1 MLVFCVIKIIEKM
14 VRICYSWHG
23 AGTVMNGEVSAE
35 QARKILD
42 MLTKGEALE
51 NVNTSLALRLVPLA
65 EELDDEDLIGR
76 LLEHALDVSQD
87 EVEKGWADFEI
98 MKLKNAPIED
108 FAELSSQVEN
118 LVDGSSLSAAIMHH
132 LGLLYLTQ
140 ENYNEAKL
148 FTNRSLRL
156 RESNDDEMGIV
167 YGLALLEACCKRE
180 NLNDEAIIHGTRR
193 LEILMKL
200 GDLEG
205 QIEAMS
211 DLAHT
216 QATIGSFDAAQDLY
230 NQSLTLSNELEDVS
244 GQLVARWGL
253 ADIAEIS
260 EDYQTAM
267 LLLSD
272 CLHSFIALGI
282 PAPPQVR
289 DRIEALTNLEQP
301 LGNKE

>member
-1 MLVFCVIKIIEKM
+1 
-14 VRICYSWHG
+14 
-23 AGTVMNGEVSAE
+23 MNGEVTAE

-51 NVNTSLALRLVPLA
+51 NVNTSLALRLIPLA
-65 EELDDEDLIGR
+65 EELDDEDLVER
-76 LLEHALDVSQD
+76 LLKHALDVSQD
-87 EVEKGWADFEI
+87 DVEKGWAELEI
-98 MKLKNAPIED
+98 MKLKDASLED
-108 FAELSSQVEN
+108 FAELSSQIEH
-118 LVDGSSLSAAIMHH
+118 LVDGSSLSAALMHH
-132 LGLLYLTQ
+132 LGLLYLAQ
-140 ENYNEAKL
+140 ENYDEAKL

-156 RESNDDEMGIV
+156 RESIEDEAGIV
-167 YGLALLEACCKRE
+167 YGLALLEACCKRQ
-180 NLNDEAIIHGTRR
+180 NLNDEAIVHGTRR

-200 GDLEG
+200 DDLEG

-230 NQSLTLSNELEDVS
+230 NQSLKLSNELEDVS

-289 DRIEALTNLEQP
+289 DRIEALANLEQP
-301 LGNKE
+301 PENND

>member
-1 MLVFCVIKIIEKM
+1 
-14 VRICYSWHG
+14 
-23 AGTVMNGEVSAE
+23 MNGEVTAE

-42 MLTKGEALE
+42 MLTEGGALE
-51 NVNTSLALRLVPLA
+51 NVNTSLALRLIPLA
-65 EELDDEDLIGR
+65 EELDDEGLIER
-76 LLEHALDVSQD
+76 LVDHALEVSQD
-87 EVEKGWADFEI
+87 EVEKGWANFEI
-98 MKLKNAPIED
+98 MKLQNSPIED
-108 FAELSSQVEN
+108 FAELSSKVET
-118 LVDGSSLSAAIMHH
+118 LVEGSSLSAAIMHH
-132 LGLLYLTQ
+132 LGLLYLAQ
-140 ENYNEAKL
+140 ENYSEAKL

-156 RESNDDEMGIV
+156 RESIEDEAGIV

-216 QATIGSFDAAQDLY
+216 QATVGSFDAAQDLY
-230 NQSLTLSNELEDVS
+230 NQSLKLSKELEDVS
-244 GQLVARWGL
+244 GQLVASWGL

-272 CLHSFIALGI
+272 CLHAFIALGI

-289 DRIEALTNLEQP
+289 DRIEALANIGQP
-301 LGNKE
+301 SADSE

>member
-1 MLVFCVIKIIEKM
+1 M
-14 VRICYSWHG
+14 S
-23 AGTVMNGEVSAE
+23 GEVSPE

-42 MLTKGEALE
+42 MLTEGKALE

-65 EELDDEDLIGR
+65 EELDDEELVGR
-76 LLEHALDVSQD
+76 LLEHALEVSQD

-98 MKLKNAPIED
+98 MKLQNASIED
-108 FAELSSQVEN
+108 FAKLSSQTEN
-118 LVDGSSLSAAIMHH
+118 LVEGSSLSAAIMHH
-132 LGLLYLTQ
+132 LGLMYLAMD
-140 ENYNEAKL
+140 NYSEAKL

-156 RESNDDEMGIV
+156 RESNEDEEGIV

-180 NLNDEAIIHGTRR
+180 NLNDEAIIHGTRK

-205 QIEAMS
+205 QMEAMS

-230 NQSLTLSNELEDVS
+230 EQSLKISNELEDVS

-272 CLHSFIALGI
+272 SLHSFIALGI
-282 PAPPQVR
+282 PAPPQIR
-289 DRIEALTNLEQP
+289 DRIEALANLEQP
-301 LGNKE
+301 PENKE

>member
-1 MLVFCVIKIIEKM
+1 
-14 VRICYSWHG
+14 
-23 AGTVMNGEVSAE
+23 MNGEVTAE

-51 NVNTSLALRLVPLA
+51 NVNTSLALRLIPLA
-65 EELDDEDLIGR
+65 EELDDEDLVER
-76 LLEHALDVSQD
+76 LLKHALDVSQD
-87 EVEKGWADFEI
+87 DVEKGWAEFEI
-98 MKLKNAPIED
+98 MKLKDAPLED
-108 FAELSSQVEN
+108 FAELSSQIEH
-118 LVDGSSLSAAIMHH
+118 LVDGSSLSAALMHH
-132 LGLLYLTQ
+132 IGLLYLAQ
-140 ENYNEAKL
+140 ENYDEAKL

-156 RESNDDEMGIV
+156 RESIEDEAGIV
-167 YGLALLEACCKRE
+167 YGLALLEACCKRQ
-180 NLNDEAIIHGTRR
+180 NLNDEAIVHGTRR

-200 GDLEG
+200 DDLEG

-230 NQSLTLSNELEDVS
+230 NQSLKLSNELEDVS

-289 DRIEALTNLEQP
+289 DRIEALANLEQP
-301 LGNKE
+301 PENND

>member
-1 MLVFCVIKIIEKM
+1 
-14 VRICYSWHG
+14 
-23 AGTVMNGEVSAE
+23 MNGEVTAE

-42 MLTKGEALE
+42 MLTEGGALE
-51 NVNTSLALRLVPLA
+51 NVNTSLALRLIPLA
-65 EELDDEDLIGR
+65 EELDDEGLIER
-76 LLEHALDVSQD
+76 LVEHALEVSQD
-87 EVEKGWADFEI
+87 EVEKGWANFEI
-98 MKLKNAPIED
+98 MKLQNSPIED
-108 FAELSSQVEN
+108 FAELSSKIETIVE
-118 LVDGSSLSAAIMHH
+118 GSSLSAAIMHH
-132 LGLLYLTQ
+132 LGLLYLAQ
-140 ENYNEAKL
+140 ENYSEAKL

-156 RESNDDEMGIV
+156 RESIEDEAGIV
-167 YGLALLEACCKRE
+167 YGLALLEACCERE

-205 QIEAMS
+205 QMEAMS

-216 QATIGSFDAAQDLY
+216 QATVGSFDAAQDLY
-230 NQSLTLSNELEDVS
+230 NQSLKLSKELEDVS
-244 GQLVARWGL
+244 GQLVASWGL

-272 CLHSFIALGI
+272 CLHAFIALGI

-289 DRIEALTNLEQP
+289 DRIEALANIGQP
-301 LGNKE
+301 SADSE

>member
-1 MLVFCVIKIIEKM
+1 M
-14 VRICYSWHG
+14 S
-23 AGTVMNGEVSAE
+23 GEVSPE

-42 MLTKGEALE
+42 MLTEGKALE

-65 EELDDEDLIGR
+65 EELDDEELVGR
-76 LLEHALDVSQD
+76 LLEHALEVSQD

-98 MKLKNAPIED
+98 MKLQNASIED
-108 FAELSSQVEN
+108 FAKLSSQTEN
-118 LVDGSSLSAAIMHH
+118 LVEGSSLSAAIMHH
-132 LGLLYLTQ
+132 LGLMYLAMD
-140 ENYNEAKL
+140 NYSEAKL

-156 RESNDDEMGIV
+156 RESNEDEEGIV

-180 NLNDEAIIHGTRR
+180 NLNDEAIIHGTRK

-205 QIEAMS
+205 QMEAMS

-230 NQSLTLSNELEDVS
+230 EQSLKISNELEDVS

-253 ADIAEIS
+253 ADLAEIG

-282 PAPPQVR
+282 TAPPQIR
-289 DRIEALTNLEQP
+289 DRIEALANLEQP
-301 LGNKE
+301 PENKE

>member
-1 MLVFCVIKIIEKM
+1 M
-14 VRICYSWHG
+14 S
-23 AGTVMNGEVSAE
+23 GEVSPE

-42 MLTKGEALE
+42 MLTEGKALE

-65 EELDDEDLIGR
+65 EELDDEELVGR
-76 LLEHALDVSQD
+76 LLEHALEVSQD

-98 MKLKNAPIED
+98 MKLQNASIED
-108 FAELSSQVEN
+108 FAKLSSQTEN
-118 LVDGSSLSAAIMHH
+118 LVEGSSLSAAIMHH
-132 LGLLYLTQ
+132 LGLMYLAMD
-140 ENYNEAKL
+140 NYSEAKL

-156 RESNDDEMGIV
+156 RESNEDEEGIV

-180 NLNDEAIIHGTRR
+180 NLNDEAIIHGTRK

-205 QIEAMS
+205 QMEAMS

-230 NQSLTLSNELEDVS
+230 EQSLKISNELEDVS

-272 CLHSFIALGI
+272 CLHSFISLGI
-282 PAPPQVR
+282 TAPPQIR
-289 DRIEALTNLEQP
+289 DRIEALANLEQP
-301 LGNKE
+301 PENKE

>member
-1 MLVFCVIKIIEKM
+1 M
-14 VRICYSWHG
+14 S
-23 AGTVMNGEVSAE
+23 GEVSPE

-42 MLTKGEALE
+42 MLTEGKALE

-65 EELDDEDLIGR
+65 EELDDEELVGR
-76 LLEHALDVSQD
+76 LLEHALEVSED

-98 MKLKNAPIED
+98 MKLQNASIED
-108 FAELSSQVEN
+108 FAKLSSQIES

-132 LGLLYLTQ
+132 LGLMYLAMD
-140 ENYNEAKL
+140 NYSEAKL

-156 RESNDDEMGIV
+156 RESNEDEEGIV

-180 NLNDEAIIHGTRR
+180 NLNDEAIIHGTRK

-205 QIEAMS
+205 QMEAMS

-230 NQSLTLSNELEDVS
+230 NQSLKISNELEDVS

-282 PAPPQVR
+282 TAPPQVR
-289 DRIEALTNLEQP
+289 DRIEALANLEQP
-301 LGNKE
+301 PENKE

>member
-1 MLVFCVIKIIEKM
+1 M
-14 VRICYSWHG
+14 S
-23 AGTVMNGEVSAE
+23 GEVSPE

-42 MLTKGEALE
+42 MLTEGKALE

-65 EELDDEDLIGR
+65 EELDDEELVGR
-76 LLEHALDVSQD
+76 LLEHALEVSQD

-98 MKLKNAPIED
+98 MKLQNASIED
-108 FAELSSQVEN
+108 FAKLSSQTEN
-118 LVDGSSLSAAIMHH
+118 LVEGSSLSAAIMHH
-132 LGLLYLTQ
+132 LGLMYLAMD
-140 ENYNEAKL
+140 NYSEAKL

-156 RESNDDEMGIV
+156 RESNEDEEGIV

-180 NLNDEAIIHGTRR
+180 NLNDEAIIHGTRK

-205 QIEAMS
+205 QMEAMS

-230 NQSLTLSNELEDVS
+230 EQSLKISNELEDVS

-282 PAPPQVR
+282 TAPPQIR
-289 DRIEALTNLEQP
+289 DRIEALANLEQP
-301 LGNKE
+301 PENKE

>member
-1 MLVFCVIKIIEKM
+1 M
-14 VRICYSWHG
+14 S
-23 AGTVMNGEVSAE
+23 GEVSPE

-42 MLTKGEALE
+42 MLTEGKALE
-51 NVNTSLALRLVPLA
+51 NVNTSLALRLVPIA
-65 EELDDEDLIGR
+65 EELDDEELVGR
-76 LLEHALDVSQD
+76 LLEHALEVSED

-98 MKLKNAPIED
+98 LKLQNASIED
-108 FAELSSQVEN
+108 FAKLSSQIES

-132 LGLLYLTQ
+132 LGLMYLAMD
-140 ENYNEAKL
+140 NYSEAKL

-156 RESNDDEMGIV
+156 RESNEDEEGIV

-180 NLNDEAIIHGTRR
+180 NLNDEAIIHGTRK

-205 QIEAMS
+205 QMEAMS

-230 NQSLTLSNELEDVS
+230 NQSLKISNELEDVS

-272 CLHSFIALGI
+272 SLHSFIALGI
-282 PAPPQVR
+282 PAPPQIR

-301 LGNKE
+301 SENKE

>member
-1 MLVFCVIKIIEKM
+1 M
-14 VRICYSWHG
+14 S
-23 AGTVMNGEVSAE
+23 GEVSPE

-42 MLTKGEALE
+42 MLTEGKALD
-51 NVNTSLALRLVPLA
+51 NVNTTLALRLVPIA
-65 EELDDEDLIGR
+65 EELDDDELVGR
-76 LLEHALDVSQD
+76 LLEHALEVSED

-98 MKLKNAPIED
+98 MKLQNSSLED
-108 FAELSSQVEN
+108 FAKLSSQIES
-118 LVDGSSLSAAIMHH
+118 LVDGSALSAAIMHH
-132 LGLLYLTQ
+132 LGLMYLAI
-140 ENYNEAKL
+140 ENFSEAKL

-156 RESNDDEMGIV
+156 RESNEDEEGIV

-180 NLNDEAIIHGTRR
+180 NLNDEAIIHGTRK

-205 QIEAMS
+205 QMEAMS

-230 NQSLTLSNELEDVS
+230 EQSLKISNELEDVS

-272 CLHSFIALGI
+272 SLHSFIALGI
-282 PAPPQVR
+282 PAPPQIR

-301 LGNKE
+301 PENKE

>member
-1 MLVFCVIKIIEKM
+1 
-14 VRICYSWHG
+14 
-23 AGTVMNGEVSAE
+23 MNGEVTAE

-42 MLTKGEALE
+42 MLTEGGALE
-51 NVNTSLALRLVPLA
+51 NVNTSLALRLIPLA
-65 EELDDEDLIGR
+65 EELDDEGLIKR
-76 LLEHALDVSQD
+76 LVEHALEVSQD
-87 EVEKGWADFEI
+87 EVEKGWANFEI
-98 MKLKNAPIED
+98 MKLQNSPIED
-108 FAELSSQVEN
+108 FAELSSKVET
-118 LVDGSSLSAAIMHH
+118 LVEGSSLSAAIMHH
-132 LGLLYLTQ
+132 LGLLYLAQ
-140 ENYNEAKL
+140 ENYSEAKL

-156 RESNDDEMGIV
+156 RESIEDEAGIV

-216 QATIGSFDAAQDLY
+216 QATVGSFDAAQDLY
-230 NQSLTLSNELEDVS
+230 NQSLKLSKELEDVS
-244 GQLVARWGL
+244 GQLVASWGL

-272 CLHSFIALGI
+272 CLHAFIALGI

-289 DRIEALTNLEQP
+289 DRIEALANLGQP
-301 LGNKE
+301 SADSE

>member
-1 MLVFCVIKIIEKM
+1 M
-14 VRICYSWHG
+14 S
-23 AGTVMNGEVSAE
+23 GEVSPE

-42 MLTKGEALE
+42 MLTEGKALE

-65 EELDDEDLIGR
+65 EELDDEELVGR
-76 LLEHALDVSQD
+76 LLEHALEVSQD

-98 MKLKNAPIED
+98 MKLQNASIED
-108 FAELSSQVEN
+108 FAKLSSQTEN
-118 LVDGSSLSAAIMHH
+118 LVEGSSLSAAIMHH
-132 LGLLYLTQ
+132 LGLMYLAMD
-140 ENYNEAKL
+140 NYSEAKL

-156 RESNDDEMGIV
+156 RESNEDEEGIV

-180 NLNDEAIIHGTRR
+180 NLNDEAIIHGTRK

-205 QIEAMS
+205 QMEAMS

-230 NQSLTLSNELEDVS
+230 NQSLKLSNELEDVS

-282 PAPPQVR
+282 TAPPQIR
-289 DRIEALTNLEQP
+289 DRIEALANLEQP
-301 LGNKE
+301 PENKE

>member
-1 MLVFCVIKIIEKM
+1 M
-14 VRICYSWHG
+14 S
-23 AGTVMNGEVSAE
+23 GEVSPE

-42 MLTKGEALE
+42 MLTEGKALE

-65 EELDDEDLIGR
+65 EELDDEELVGR
-76 LLEHALDVSQD
+76 LLEHALEVSQD

-98 MKLKNAPIED
+98 MKLQNASLED
-108 FAELSSQVEN
+108 FAKLSSQTEN
-118 LVDGSSLSAAIMHH
+118 LVEGSSLSAAIMHH
-132 LGLLYLTQ
+132 LGLMYLAI
-140 ENYNEAKL
+140 ENFSEAKL

-156 RESNDDEMGIV
+156 RESNEDEEGIV

-180 NLNDEAIIHGTRR
+180 NLNDEAIIHGTRK

-205 QIEAMS
+205 QMEAMS

-230 NQSLTLSNELEDVS
+230 EQSLKISNELEDVS

-282 PAPPQVR
+282 TAPPQIR
-289 DRIEALTNLEQP
+289 DRIEALANLEQP
-301 LGNKE
+301 PENKE

>member
-1 MLVFCVIKIIEKM
+1 M
-14 VRICYSWHG
+14 S
-23 AGTVMNGEVSAE
+23 GEVSPE

-42 MLTKGEALE
+42 MLTEGEALD
-51 NVNTSLALRLVPLA
+51 NVNTSLALRLVPIA
-65 EELDDEDLIGR
+65 EELDDGELVGR
-76 LLEHALDVSQD
+76 LLEHALNVSQD
-87 EVEKGWADFEI
+87 EIEKGWANFEI
-98 MKLKNAPIED
+98 LKLNQSPIEE
-108 FAELSSQVEN
+108 FAKLSSQIET

-132 LGLLYLTQ
+132 LGLMYLALD
-140 ENYNEAKL
+140 NFSEAKL
-148 FTNRSLRL
+148 FTNRSLRI
-156 RESNDDEMGIV
+156 RESNEDEEGIV

-205 QIEAMS
+205 QMEAMS

-230 NQSLTLSNELEDVS
+230 NQSLKLSNELEDVS

-272 CLHSFIALGI
+272 SLHSFIALGI

-289 DRIEALTNLEQP
+289 DRIEALANLEQP
-301 LGNKE
+301 PEKKK

>member
-1 MLVFCVIKIIEKM
+1 M
-14 VRICYSWHG
+14 S
-23 AGTVMNGEVSAE
+23 GEVSPE

-42 MLTKGEALE
+42 MLTEGEALD
-51 NVNTSLALRLVPLA
+51 NVNTSLALRLVPIA
-65 EELDDEDLIGR
+65 EELDDGELVGR
-76 LLEHALDVSQD
+76 LLEHALNVSQD
-87 EVEKGWADFEI
+87 EIEKGWANFEI
-98 MKLKNAPIED
+98 LKLNQSPIEE
-108 FAELSSQVEN
+108 FAKLSSQIET

-132 LGLLYLTQ
+132 LGLMYLALD
-140 ENYNEAKL
+140 NFSEAKL
-148 FTNRSLRL
+148 FTNRSLRI
-156 RESNDDEMGIV
+156 RESNGDEEGIV

-205 QIEAMS
+205 QMEAMS

-230 NQSLTLSNELEDVS
+230 NQSLKLSNELEDVS

-272 CLHSFIALGI
+272 SLHSFIALGI

-289 DRIEALTNLEQP
+289 DRIEALANLEQP
-301 LGNKE
+301 PEKKK

>member
-1 MLVFCVIKIIEKM
+1 M
-14 VRICYSWHG
+14 S
-23 AGTVMNGEVSAE
+23 GEVSPE

-51 NVNTSLALRLVPLA
+51 NVNTSLALRLIPLA
-65 EELDDEDLIGR
+65 EELGDEDLVQR
-76 LLEHALDVSQD
+76 LLEHALDISQD
-87 EVEKGWADFEI
+87 EVEKGWAEFEI
-98 MKLKNAPIED
+98 MKLKDAPIED
-108 FAELSSQVEN
+108 YAKLSSKTEN
-118 LVDGSSLSAAIMHH
+118 LVEGGTLSAAIMHH
-132 LGLLYLTQ
+132 LGLMHLAQNELT
-140 ENYNEAKL
+140 EAKM
-148 FTNRSLRL
+148 FANRSLRL
-156 RESNDDEMGIV
+156 RESNDDEAGIV

-180 NLNDEAIIHGTRR
+180 DLNDEAIVHGTRK

-230 NQSLTLSNELEDVS
+230 NQSLKLANEIEDVS

-289 DRIEALTNLEQP
+289 DRIEALTNIEQP
-301 LGNKE
+301 PDND

>member
-1 MLVFCVIKIIEKM
+1 
-14 VRICYSWHG
+14 
-23 AGTVMNGEVSAE
+23 MNGEVTAE

-42 MLTKGEALE
+42 MLTEGGALE
-51 NVNTSLALRLVPLA
+51 NVNTSLALRLIPLA
-65 EELDDEDLIGR
+65 EELDDEGLIER
-76 LLEHALDVSQD
+76 LVDHALEVSQD
-87 EVEKGWADFEI
+87 EVEKGWANFEI
-98 MKLKNAPIED
+98 MKLQNSPIED
-108 FAELSSQVEN
+108 FAELSSKVET
-118 LVDGSSLSAAIMHH
+118 LVEGSSLSAAIMHH
-132 LGLLYLTQ
+132 LGLLYLAQ
-140 ENYNEAKL
+140 ENYSEAKL

-156 RESNDDEMGIV
+156 RESIEDEAGIV

-216 QATIGSFDAAQDLY
+216 QATVGSFDAAQDLY
-230 NQSLTLSNELEDVS
+230 NQSLKLSKELEDVS
-244 GQLVARWGL
+244 GQLVASWGL

-272 CLHSFIALGI
+272 CLHAFIALGI

-289 DRIEALTNLEQP
+289 DRIEALANLGQP
-301 LGNKE
+301 SADSE

>member
-1 MLVFCVIKIIEKM
+1 M
-14 VRICYSWHG
+14 S
-23 AGTVMNGEVSAE
+23 GEVSPE

-51 NVNTSLALRLVPLA
+51 NVNTSLALRLIPLA
-65 EELDDEDLIGR
+65 EELDDEDLIQR
-76 LLEHALDVSQD
+76 LLEHALDISQD
-87 EVEKGWADFEI
+87 EVEKGWAEFEI
-98 MKLKNAPIED
+98 MKLKDAPIED
-108 FAELSSQVEN
+108 YAKLSSKVEN
-118 LVDGSSLSAAIMHH
+118 LVEGSNLSAAIMHH
-132 LGLLYLTQ
+132 LGLMYLAQDEFT
-140 ENYNEAKL
+140 EAKM
-148 FTNRSLRL
+148 FANRSLRL
-156 RESNDDEMGIV
+156 RESNDDETGIV

-180 NLNDEAIIHGTRR
+180 NLNDEAIIHGTRK

-230 NQSLTLSNELEDVS
+230 NQSLKLANEMEDVS

-253 ADIAEIS
+253 ADIAEIG

-289 DRIEALTNLEQP
+289 DRIEALANIEQP
-301 LGNKE
+301 PDND

>member
-1 MLVFCVIKIIEKM
+1 M
-14 VRICYSWHG
+14 S
-23 AGTVMNGEVSAE
+23 GEVSPE

-42 MLTKGEALE
+42 MLTEGKALE
-51 NVNTSLALRLVPLA
+51 NVNTSLALRLVPIA
-65 EELDDEDLIGR
+65 EELDDEELVGR
-76 LLEHALDVSQD
+76 LLEHALEVSED

-98 MKLKNAPIED
+98 LKLQNASIED
-108 FAELSSQVEN
+108 FAKLSSQIES

-132 LGLLYLTQ
+132 LGLMYLAMD
-140 ENYNEAKL
+140 NYSEAKL

-156 RESNDDEMGIV
+156 RESNEDEEGIV

-180 NLNDEAIIHGTRR
+180 NLNDEAIIHGTRK

-205 QIEAMS
+205 QMEAMS

-230 NQSLTLSNELEDVS
+230 NQSLKISNELEDVS

-282 PAPPQVR
+282 TAPPQVR
-289 DRIEALTNLEQP
+289 DRIEALANLEQP
-301 LGNKE
+301 PENKE

>member
-1 MLVFCVIKIIEKM
+1 
-14 VRICYSWHG
+14 
-23 AGTVMNGEVSAE
+23 MNGEVTAE

-42 MLTKGEALE
+42 MLTEGGALE
-51 NVNTSLALRLVPLA
+51 NVNTSLALRLIPLA
-65 EELDDEDLIGR
+65 EELDDDGLIER
-76 LLEHALDVSQD
+76 LVEHALQVSQD
-87 EVEKGWADFEI
+87 EVEKGWANFEI
-98 MKLKNAPIED
+98 MKLQNSPIED
-108 FAELSSQVEN
+108 FAELSSKVET
-118 LVDGSSLSAAIMHH
+118 LVEGSSLSAAIMHH
-132 LGLLYLTQ
+132 LGLLYLAQ
-140 ENYNEAKL
+140 ENYSEAKL

-156 RESNDDEMGIV
+156 RESIEDEAGIV

-216 QATIGSFDAAQDLY
+216 QATVGSFDAAQDLY
-230 NQSLTLSNELEDVS
+230 NQSLKLSKELEDVS
-244 GQLVARWGL
+244 GQLVASWGL

-272 CLHSFIALGI
+272 CLHAFIALGI

-289 DRIEALTNLEQP
+289 DRIEALANLGQP
-301 LGNKE
+301 SADSE

>member
-1 MLVFCVIKIIEKM
+1 
-14 VRICYSWHG
+14 
-23 AGTVMNGEVSAE
+23 MNGEVTAE

-42 MLTKGEALE
+42 MLTEGGALE
-51 NVNTSLALRLVPLA
+51 NVNTSLALRLIPLA
-65 EELDDEDLIGR
+65 EELDDEGLIER
-76 LLEHALDVSQD
+76 LVEHALEVSQD
-87 EVEKGWADFEI
+87 EVEKGWANFEI
-98 MKLKNAPIED
+98 MKLQNSPIED
-108 FAELSSQVEN
+108 FAELSSKIETIVE
-118 LVDGSSLSAAIMHH
+118 GSSLSAAIMHH
-132 LGLLYLTQ
+132 LGLLYLAQ
-140 ENYNEAKL
+140 ENYSEAKL

-156 RESNDDEMGIV
+156 RESIEDEAGIV

-205 QIEAMS
+205 QMEAMS

-216 QATIGSFDAAQDLY
+216 QATVGSFDAAQDLY
-230 NQSLTLSNELEDVS
+230 NQSLKLSKELEDVS
-244 GQLVARWGL
+244 GQLVASWGL

-272 CLHSFIALGI
+272 CLHAFIALGI

-289 DRIEALTNLEQP
+289 DRIEALANIGQP
-301 LGNKE
+301 SADSE

>member
-1 MLVFCVIKIIEKM
+1 MSGDVIP
-14 VRICYSWHG
+14 
-23 AGTVMNGEVSAE
+23 E

-42 MLTKGEALE
+42 MLTEGKALE

-65 EELDDEDLIGR
+65 EELDDEELVGR
-76 LLEHALDVSQD
+76 LLEHALEVSQD

-98 MKLKNAPIED
+98 MKLQNASIED
-108 FAELSSQVEN
+108 FAKLSSQTEN
-118 LVDGSSLSAAIMHH
+118 LVEGSSLSAAIMHH
-132 LGLLYLTQ
+132 LGLMYLAMD
-140 ENYNEAKL
+140 NYSEAKL

-156 RESNDDEMGIV
+156 RESNEDEEGIV

-180 NLNDEAIIHGTRR
+180 NLNDEAIIHGTRK

-205 QIEAMS
+205 QMEAMS

-230 NQSLTLSNELEDVS
+230 EQSLKISNELEDVS

-282 PAPPQVR
+282 TAPPQIR
-289 DRIEALTNLEQP
+289 DRIEALANLEQP
-301 LGNKE
+301 PENKE

>member
-1 MLVFCVIKIIEKM
+1 M
-14 VRICYSWHG
+14 S
-23 AGTVMNGEVSAE
+23 GEVSPE

-42 MLTKGEALE
+42 MLTEGKALE
-51 NVNTSLALRLVPLA
+51 NVNTSLALRLVPIA
-65 EELDDEDLIGR
+65 EELDDEELVGR
-76 LLEHALDVSQD
+76 LLEHALEVSED

-98 MKLKNAPIED
+98 LKLQNASIED
-108 FAELSSQVEN
+108 FAKLSSQIES

-132 LGLLYLTQ
+132 LGLMYLAMD
-140 ENYNEAKL
+140 NYSEAKL

-156 RESNDDEMGIV
+156 RESNEDEEGIV

-180 NLNDEAIIHGTRR
+180 NLNDEAIIHGTRK

-205 QIEAMS
+205 QMEAMS

-230 NQSLTLSNELEDVS
+230 EQSLKISNELEDVS

-282 PAPPQVR
+282 TAPPQVR
-289 DRIEALTNLEQP
+289 DRIEALANLEQP
-301 LGNKE
+301 PENKE

>member
-1 MLVFCVIKIIEKM
+1 
-14 VRICYSWHG
+14 
-23 AGTVMNGEVSAE
+23 MNGEVTAE

-42 MLTKGEALE
+42 MLTEGGALE
-51 NVNTSLALRLVPLA
+51 NVNTSLALRLIPLA
-65 EELDDEDLIGR
+65 EELDDEGLIER
-76 LLEHALDVSQD
+76 LVEHALEVSQD
-87 EVEKGWADFEI
+87 EVEKGWANFEI
-98 MKLKNAPIED
+98 MKLQNSPIED
-108 FAELSSQVEN
+108 FAELSSKIETIVE
-118 LVDGSSLSAAIMHH
+118 GSSLSAAIMHH
-132 LGLLYLTQ
+132 LGLLYLAQ
-140 ENYNEAKL
+140 ENYSEAKL

-156 RESNDDEMGIV
+156 RESIEDEAGIV

-200 GDLEG
+200 ADLEG
-205 QIEAMS
+205 QMEAMS

-216 QATIGSFDAAQDLY
+216 QATVGSFDAAQDLY
-230 NQSLTLSNELEDVS
+230 NQSLKLSKELEDVS
-244 GQLVARWGL
+244 GQLVASWGL

-272 CLHSFIALGI
+272 CLHAFIALGI

-289 DRIEALTNLEQP
+289 DRIEALANIGQP
-301 LGNKE
+301 SADSE

>member
-1 MLVFCVIKIIEKM
+1 
-14 VRICYSWHG
+14 
-23 AGTVMNGEVSAE
+23 MNGEVTAE

-42 MLTKGEALE
+42 MLTEGGALE
-51 NVNTSLALRLVPLA
+51 HVNTSLALRLIPLA
-65 EELDDEDLIGR
+65 EELDDEGLIER
-76 LLEHALDVSQD
+76 LVEHALEVSQD
-87 EVEKGWADFEI
+87 EVEKGWANFEI
-98 MKLKNAPIED
+98 MKLQNSPIED
-108 FAELSSQVEN
+108 FAELSSKIETIVE
-118 LVDGSSLSAAIMHH
+118 GSSLSAAIMHH
-132 LGLLYLTQ
+132 LGLLYLAQ
-140 ENYNEAKL
+140 ENYSEAKL

-156 RESNDDEMGIV
+156 RESIEDEAGIV

-205 QIEAMS
+205 QMEAMS

-216 QATIGSFDAAQDLY
+216 QATVGSFDAAQDLY
-230 NQSLTLSNELEDVS
+230 NQSLKLSKELEDVS
-244 GQLVARWGL
+244 GQLVASWGL

-272 CLHSFIALGI
+272 CLHAFIALGI

-289 DRIEALTNLEQP
+289 DRIEALANIGQP
-301 LGNKE
+301 SADSE

>member
-1 MLVFCVIKIIEKM
+1 
-14 VRICYSWHG
+14 
-23 AGTVMNGEVSAE
+23 MNGEVTAE

-51 NVNTSLALRLVPLA
+51 NVNTSLALRLIPLA
-65 EELDDEDLIGR
+65 EELDDEDLVER
-76 LLEHALDVSQD
+76 LLKHALDVSQD
-87 EVEKGWADFEI
+87 DVEKGWAEFEI
-98 MKLKNAPIED
+98 MKLKDAPLED
-108 FAELSSQVEN
+108 FAELSSQIEN
-118 LVDGSSLSAAIMHH
+118 LVDGSSLSAALMHH
-132 LGLLYLTQ
+132 LGLLYLAQ
-140 ENYNEAKL
+140 ENYDEAKL

-156 RESNDDEMGIV
+156 RESVEDEAGIV
-167 YGLALLEACCKRE
+167 YGLALLEACCKRQ
-180 NLNDEAIIHGTRR
+180 NLNDEAIVHGTRR

-200 GDLEG
+200 DDLEG
-205 QIEAMS
+205 QIEALS

-230 NQSLTLSNELEDVS
+230 NQSLKLSNELEDVS

-267 LLLSD
+267 ILLSD

-282 PAPPQVR
+282 TAPPQVR
-289 DRIEALTNLEQP
+289 DRIEALTNIQQP
-301 LGNKE
+301 PENNE

>member
-1 MLVFCVIKIIEKM
+1 
-14 VRICYSWHG
+14 
-23 AGTVMNGEVSAE
+23 MNGEVTAE

-42 MLTKGEALE
+42 MLTEGGALE
-51 NVNTSLALRLVPLA
+51 NVNTSLALRLIPLA
-65 EELDDEDLIGR
+65 EELDDEGLIER
-76 LLEHALDVSQD
+76 LVEHALEVSQD
-87 EVEKGWADFEI
+87 EVEKGWANFEI
-98 MKLKNAPIED
+98 MKLQNSPIED
-108 FAELSSQVEN
+108 FAELSSKVET
-118 LVDGSSLSAAIMHH
+118 LVEGSSLSAAIMHH
-132 LGLLYLTQ
+132 LGLLYLAQ
-140 ENYNEAKL
+140 ENYSEAKL

-156 RESNDDEMGIV
+156 RESIEDEAGIV

-216 QATIGSFDAAQDLY
+216 QATVGSFDAAQDLY
-230 NQSLTLSNELEDVS
+230 NQSLKLSKELEDVS
-244 GQLVARWGL
+244 GQLVASWGL

-272 CLHSFIALGI
+272 CLHAFIALGI

-289 DRIEALTNLEQP
+289 DRIEALANLGQP
-301 LGNKE
+301 SADSE

>member
-1 MLVFCVIKIIEKM
+1 
-14 VRICYSWHG
+14 
-23 AGTVMNGEVSAE
+23 MNGEVTAE

-42 MLTKGEALE
+42 MLTEGGALE
-51 NVNTSLALRLVPLA
+51 NVNTSLALRLIPLA
-65 EELDDEDLIGR
+65 EELDDEGLIER
-76 LLEHALDVSQD
+76 LVEHALEVSQD
-87 EVEKGWADFEI
+87 EVEKGWANFEI
-98 MKLKNAPIED
+98 MKLQNSPIED
-108 FAELSSQVEN
+108 FAELSSKIETMVE
-118 LVDGSSLSAAIMHH
+118 GSSLSAAIMHH
-132 LGLLYLTQ
+132 LGLLYLAQ
-140 ENYNEAKL
+140 ENYSEAKL

-156 RESNDDEMGIV
+156 RESIEDEAGIV

-216 QATIGSFDAAQDLY
+216 QATVGSFDAAQDLY
-230 NQSLTLSNELEDVS
+230 NQSLKLSKELEDVS
-244 GQLVARWGL
+244 GQLVASWGL

-272 CLHSFIALGI
+272 CLHAFIALGI

-289 DRIEALTNLEQP
+289 DRIEALANLGQP
-301 LGNKE
+301 SADSE